1 MRRANVRLFK
11 KTPKYSGTAGQGGL
25 ASCFAGRHTY
35 HFRDATSQALIMT
48 ALGPGSSSSVPLGLG
63 PLWDPPAWSVD
74 GNYILG
80 NERGQMKLIILRL
93 GDRKRQ
99 EVRIWDEDLNAQCYA
114 LVRLRGGK

>member
-11 KTPKYSGTAGQGGL
+11 KTPKYSGTAAKGDWPVVSPDGTPII
-25 ASCFAGRHTY
+25 S
-35 HFRDATSQALIMT
+35 RDATSQALIMT